1 MDFRVLK
8 FVRPGGESCAL
19 RPVFFITQQT
29 KHRTHMKIK
38 KLWSNLVSSFKE
50 TSWGMRVHN
59 AMLETRNEEL
69 EQAIEEIAKIVDVLR
84 KKVK

>member
-1 MDFRVLK
+1 MRSSPGLFLK
-8 FVRPGGESCAL
+8 RN
-19 RPVFFITQQT
+19 
-29 KHRTHMKIK
+29 KHIYTIMKIK

-50 TSWGMRVHN
+50 SSWGMRVHN